1 MHTVKRALPEGVFA
15 ANLTPQHLDLR
26 VDAEKLLV
34 HCRWL
39 LAHGCHGLAVM
50 GTTGEANS
58 FSVKERMEIL
68 DVLLQGGISPEVFM
82 IGTGCSALT
91 DSVELSRHAL
101 EHGVSNVLM
110 LPPLYYKYVSD
121 EGGFRS
127 IAEVIERVGHDQAQV
142 YLYHFPNMSAVPFS
156 IEVVQRLLEQYP
168 HTIVGMKDSS
178 GDWKHIQLM
187 CKEFPGFRLYAG
199 TEKYL
204 LDALE
209 VGGVGCISATTNV
222 TCGLAAN
229 VFDAWRSHDLSRAR
243 ELQTYL
249 TAIRVTFEHYPFIP
263 ALKSYLA
270 HITGQKHW
278 LAMRPPFLPLSDEKL
293 NTLLEALRSHNF
305 TLEYV

>member
-1 MHTVKRALPEGVFA
+1 MNPAKQTLPGGVFA

-26 VDAEKLLV
+26 VNAEKLCT

-39 LAHGCHGLAVM
+39 LTHGCNGLTVM

-58 FSVKERMEIL
+58 FSVKERMKLL
-68 DVLLQGGISPEVFM
+68 DALLQGGISPEVFM
-82 IGTGCSALT
+82 LGTGCSALT
-91 DSVELSRHAL
+91 DSIELTRHAL
-101 EHGVSNVLM
+101 AQGVSNVLM
-110 LPPLYYKYVSD
+110 LPPFYYKNISD
-121 EGGFRS
+121 DGVFRS
-127 IAEVIERVGHDQAQV
+127 IAEVIERIGSDQLQL

-156 IEVVQRLLEQYP
+156 VGVVQRLLERYP

-187 CKEFPGFRLYAG
+187 CEEFPGFRLYAG

-209 VGGVGCISATTNV
+209 AGGVGCISATTNV
-222 TCGLAAN
+222 TCRQAAK
-229 VFDAWRSHDLSRAR
+229 VFEAWQSRNLDRAR
-243 ELQTYL
+243 ELQIYL
-249 TAIRVTFEHYPFIP
+249 TSIRVSFEQFPFIP

-270 HITGQKHW
+270 HITGQQDW

-293 NTLLEALRSHNF
+293 NALLEALRLHKF
-305 TLEYV
+305 TLEDL